1 MITTED
7 TVLLIIDVQ
16 GKLASLVFNSAA
28 VEKNIV
34 RLVKACRILGVP
46 IICTEQYPKGL
57 GHTVAPIRE
66 LLADE
71 KPMEKTA
78 FSCCADEEVF
88 MHTLRSMK
96 RNDVLVCGIETHIC
110 IYQTSVELIEYGYNV
125 HLITDAV
132 SSRTKENREAG
143 IHAIEKAGALLK
155 SSEMAIFEL
164 LKVAKGDAFR
174 EISAIVKD

>member
-16 GKLASLVFNSAA
+16 GKLASLVFDSEA
-28 VEKNIV
+28 VEKTIV

-46 IICTEQYPKGL
+46 VMYTEQYPKGL
-57 GHTVAPIRE
+57 GPTVEPIRE
-66 LLADE
+66 LLTEE

-78 FSCCADEEVF
+78 FSCCADEEGF

-96 RNDVLVCGIETHIC
+96 RNDVLVSGIETHIC
-110 IYQTSVELIEYGYNV
+110 VYQTSVELIDYGYNV

-132 SSRTKENREAG
+132 SSRTKENRDAG
-143 IHAIEKAGALLK
+143 IHAIEKAGAFLK
-155 SSEMAIFEL
+155 SSEMAMFEL
-164 LKVAKGDAFR
+164 LKVAKGDAFKA
-174 EISAIVKD
+174 ISSIVKE